1 MAHKDSRQPFTRL
14 SAAEGKDMMEGGGQ
28 TAPTL

>member
-1 MAHKDSRQPFTRL
+1 MAHKDSRQPLTRL
-14 SAAEGKDMMEGGGQ
+14 SAAEGRDMMEGGEQ

>member
-14 SAAEGKDMMEGGGQ
+14 SAADGKDIGEGGEQ